1 MLSTIQPRG
10 SGVPDLGVCLC
21 WKVGSEVSEMAK
33 SLQEARG
40 SLMSD
45 IETLNNLLSSLGETW
60 GAMGCGFQGKGW
72 LGPGLS
78 CSLVLLLDGHPG

>member
-1 MLSTIQPRG
+1 MSSTVGTMPWGCSGISSAIQTRVNDV
-10 SGVPDLGVCLC
+10 SDLGVCLC

-45 IETLNNLLSSLGETW
+45 IETLNDLLNSLGET
-60 GAMGCGFQGKGW
+60 
-72 LGPGLS
+72 
-78 CSLVLLLDGHPG
+78 